1 MNSSSIQIPSRRWA
15 FTAVESVVMLA
26 VLFLFSMILVA
37 LTVRFDKNP
46 DSMNFP
52 FQMSQKSLDAEKK
65 TDSIEGSP

>member
-1 MNSSSIQIPSRRWA
+1 
-15 FTAVESVVMLA
+15 MLA

-52 FQMSQKSLDAEKK
+52 FQISQKSLDSEKK